1 VEKTKNK
8 KLGIT
13 LHEEIMD
20 RIRAHCKERDMTIKE
35 FVIDAV
41 IEKLRLAHKEKR
53 KKPRL

>member
-1 VEKTKNK
+1 MEKTKNK
-8 KLGIT
+8 MLSIT
-13 LHEEIMD
+13 LHEEIME
-20 RIRAHCKERDMTIKE
+20 RIRAHCKEKDMTIKE